1 MKRKVMLLLCSLF
14 FCLGMNVY
22 AASNPY
28 SSKGPYGVN
37 CTWYTWKKVNE
48 KTGISLPAWGNA
60 KTWYT
65 SAEKAGY
72 SVGKT
77 PKKNS
82 VVVWN
87 ITSYGHVGYV
97 ERVNGN
103 DIYVWDSDSSCID
116 ESDKD
121 YIACMEASVAEETD
135 KACKKNAKL
144 TSCKF
149 DANEDVIG
157 YIYLDSVP
165 KTTTVKKTTVT
176 TTTTSTTKVKSNNN
190 YLSSLSIDIGTLNF
204 DKNVFEYTLDVE
216 NDIDSIKI
224 EALPEDNSSVVTGIG
239 EFPLV
244 VGINEFKISVTS
256 ESNETREY
264 VIHINKKENEEIKI
278 VKKKNDKRYI
288 LVVILVSVLLITILI
303 FLLKFM
309 INRKKVK

>member
-1 MKRKVMLLLCSLF
+1 M
-14 FCLGMNVY
+14 VY
-22 AASNPY
+22 ME
-28 SSKGPYGVN
+28 
-37 CTWYTWKKVNE
+37 KVNE

-87 ITSYGHVGYV
+87 ITSYGHVVYV

-121 YIACMEASVAEETD
+121 YIACMEASVSEETD
-135 KACKKNAKL
+135 NACKKNAKL

-176 TTTTSTTKVKSNNN
+176 TSTTMTTKVKSSNN
-190 YLSSLSIDIGTLNF
+190 YLSSLSVDIGTLNF
-204 DKNVFEYTLDVE
+204 DKNVLEYTLDVE
-216 NDIDSIKI
+216 NDVDSIRI
-224 EALPEDNSSVVTGIG
+224 EALPEDNSSVVTGTG
-239 EFPLV
+239 EFSLV

-278 VKKKNDKRYI
+278 VKKKNDKHYI
-288 LVVILVSVLLITILI
+288 LAAILVSVLLITILI
-303 FLLKFM
+303 FLLKLM

>member
-1 MKRKVMLLLCSLF
+1 M
-14 FCLGMNVY
+14 VY
-22 AASNPY
+22 ME
-28 SSKGPYGVN
+28 
-37 CTWYTWKKVNE
+37 KVNE

-121 YIACMEASVAEETD
+121 YIACMEASVSEETD
-135 KACKKNAKL
+135 NACKKNAKL

-149 DANEDVIG
+149 DANEDIIG

-176 TTTTSTTKVKSNNN
+176 TSTTTTTKVKSNNN
-190 YLSSLSIDIGTLNF
+190 YLSSLSVDIGTLNF

-224 EALPEDNSSVVTGIG
+224 EALPEDNSSVVTGTG
-239 EFPLV
+239 EFPLAV
-244 VGINEFKISVTS
+244 RVNDFKISVTS
-256 ESNETREY
+256 ESNETREH

-278 VKKKNDKRYI
+278 VKNKNDKHYI
-288 LVVILVSVLLITILI
+288 LAAILVSVLLITILI
-303 FLLKFM
+303 FLLRLM